1 MPLVRIS
8 RRSGR
13 PRREN
18 QALLDAVHDALVE
31 AFKIPDG
38 DRHQQLLELAPEQ
51 FEIPAGRT
59 EAFTLV
65 EITAFPGRS
74 ADAKRALYRSMA
86 RRFEAAGVS
95 PADQFVVI
103 LEPPLENWSPRN
115 GVSSADVKP
124 PFKLDV

>member
-1 MPLVRIS
+1 MPLVRVS
-8 RRSGR
+8 RRRGR
-13 PRREN
+13 PAAEN
-18 QALLDAVHDALVE
+18 KALLDAVHDALVA

-38 DRHQQLLELAPEQ
+38 DRHQQLVELPPEH

-59 EAFTLV
+59 EAFTVV

-74 ADAKRALYRSMA
+74 RETKRALFEAMA

-95 PADQFVVI
+95 PADQFVVL

-115 GVSSADVKP
+115 GVSSADAP
-124 PFKLDV
+124 PAFKLNV

>member
-8 RRSGR
+8 RRAGR
-13 PRREN
+13 PAAEN
-18 QALLDAVHDALVE
+18 LALLDAVHDALVE

-38 DRHQQLLELAPEQ
+38 DRHQQLLELPPDR
-51 FEIPAGRT
+51 FEIPAGRGP
-59 EAFTLV
+59 AFTLV

-74 ADAKRALYRSMA
+74 AGAKRALYQAMA

-115 GVSSADVKP
+115 GVSSADAKP
-124 PFKLDV
+124 GFKLDV